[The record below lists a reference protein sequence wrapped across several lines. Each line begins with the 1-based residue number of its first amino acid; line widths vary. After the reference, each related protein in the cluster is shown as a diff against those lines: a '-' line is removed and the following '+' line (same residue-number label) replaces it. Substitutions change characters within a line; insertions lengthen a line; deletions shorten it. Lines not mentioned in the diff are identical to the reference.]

1 MTLRASYQPGVT
13 PSGQQDT
20 RPAFQKIE
28 GDVGS
33 LFAGLSPTRRIV
45 LSEPLTEND
54 HTVFVAG
61 GNLVTLTLPSPALKG
76 SSVGG
81 VLTKRFEVVNTQ
93 AQVVM
98 VVVVGGGIVNGASS
112 YSITAGASVVFR
124 TDGNQW
130 YA

>member
-1 MTLRASYQPGVT
+1 
-13 PSGQQDT
+13 
-20 RPAFQKIE
+20 
-28 GDVGS
+28 
-33 LFAGLSPTRRIV
+33 
-45 LSEPLTEND
+45 
-54 HTVFVAG
+54 
-61 GNLVTLTLPSPALKG
+61 
-76 SSVGG
+76 